1 MEEKLIELEFQ
12 PAEFKQLYYDDNK
25 YMNFLNWRG
34 IKTYLRILAVL
45 AILSFFF
52 YLFALESD
60 KFLVPFVM
68 GVFCLIFLSIIIIA
82 HYKKYYTW
90 KSSIDRQLGQYAEN
104 KLHKCILYAT
114 HLEIVQGKDITL
126 TNWENIINVSIKETH
141 MVLTNSL
148 KESFLLPT
156 KSMDRK
162 VYEQFEAFI
171 KQYTFRQTS

>member
-12 PAEFKQLYYDDNK
+12 PTEFKQLYYDDNK

-34 IKTYLRILAVL
+34 IKTYLYILAVL

-52 YLFALESD
+52 YLFALGSD
-60 KFLVPFVM
+60 KFMVPFVM
-68 GVFCLIFLSIIIIA
+68 GVICFIGLSLIVIT
-82 HYKKYYTW
+82 HYKRYYTW
-90 KSSIDRQLGQYAEN
+90 KSSIDRQLRQYAEN

-114 HLEIVQGKDITL
+114 HLEIVQGKDISL

-148 KESFLLPT
+148 KESFLIPT

-171 KQYTFRQTS
+171 KQYSFQHKS